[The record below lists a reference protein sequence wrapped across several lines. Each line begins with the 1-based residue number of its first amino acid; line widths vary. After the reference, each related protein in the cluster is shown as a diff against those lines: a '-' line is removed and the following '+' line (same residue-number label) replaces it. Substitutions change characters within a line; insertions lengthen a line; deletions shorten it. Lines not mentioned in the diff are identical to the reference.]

1 MCHAA
6 FCLGYKSINSWLLYK
21 VEVPK
26 RFGLWPLKMLK
37 KKYTFT
43 PSSQVMEGYYAGL
56 VPTCRSLIFYLFI
69 HIFKRVRV
77 RLKLCHV

>member
-1 MCHAA
+1 MQLSALA
-6 FCLGYKSINSWLLYK
+6 IKVLILGLLYK

-69 HIFKRVRV
+69 HIFK
-77 RLKLCHV
+77 KEKKKKTNA